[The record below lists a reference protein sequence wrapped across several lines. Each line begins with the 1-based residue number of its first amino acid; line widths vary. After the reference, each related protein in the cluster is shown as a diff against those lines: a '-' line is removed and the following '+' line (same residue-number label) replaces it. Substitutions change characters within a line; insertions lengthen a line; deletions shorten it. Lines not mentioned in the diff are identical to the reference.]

1 MTFLN
6 LIGSMAT
13 SVTENTL
20 PFLALITV
28 LVFVH
33 EMGHFLVARYN
44 GVRIEVF
51 SIGFGPELWGRTD
64 RRGTRWKVSMVPLGG
79 YVKMFGEGDMV
90 TGVDDAEDRPMT
102 PEERA
107 VSFHHKRL
115 AQRAAIVFAG
125 PLANFVFAIVVM
137 TGLFA
142 AVGTPK
148 PLSGVGQI
156 QPDSAAAAA
165 GFKTGDTIVAI
176 DGQAIRWFD
185 DLRNIVSRNPGKSL
199 RFDIVR
205 NNRDITLD
213 ATPAR
218 HVLEA
223 SQKGVAP
230 RVIGLLGVSPDPA
243 QVIYQRMGI
252 VQAVEHGV
260 GRTYA
265 MTAGIMDALGQM
277 IRGTR
282 NANELGGPISI
293 AIVSADVA
301 QTGLINMMM
310 LAAAFSVNLGLLNL
324 FPVPMLD
331 GGHLVFYAFEAL
343 RGRPL
348 SQRTQEY
355 GFRFG
360 LVLVFLLMIFATW
373 NDFVRLFARFGGL

>member
-1 MTFLN
+1 MTLLN
-6 LIGSMAT
+6 MIGSMLA

-20 PFLALITV
+20 PFLILITV

-64 RRGTRWKVSMVPLGG
+64 RRGTRWKISLIPLGG

-90 TGVDDAEDRPMT
+90 TGVDDTEERPMT
-102 PEERA
+102 PEEKA

-125 PLANFVFAIVVM
+125 PFANFIFAVVVM
-137 TGLFA
+137 LGVFTL
-142 AVGTPK
+142 VGTPK
-148 PLSGVGQI
+148 PLSAVGHI
-156 QPDSAAAAA
+156 QPKSAAAAA

-176 DGQAIRWFD
+176 DGKTVRWFD
-185 DLRNIVSRNPGKSL
+185 DLRRIVSRHPGDVL
-199 RFDIVR
+199 HFDIR
-205 NNRDITLD
+205 RDGQEMRLE

-218 HVLEA
+218 HRIEA
-223 SQKGVAP
+223 TKDGAP
-230 RVIGLLGVSPDPA
+230 ARVIGLLGVGPDPA
-243 QVIYQRMGI
+243 QVIYQRMGPMRAAA
-252 VQAVEHGV
+252 QSVE
-260 GRTYA
+260 RTYA
-265 MTAGIMDALGQM
+265 MTVGILDALGQM

-282 NANELGGPISI
+282 NADELGGPISI

-301 QTGLINMMM
+301 QTGLVNMLM

-348 SQRTQEY
+348 SPRTQEY

-373 NDFVRLFARFGGL
+373 NDVVRLFSRFGGL